1 MSVLQDADISR
12 YTEGPERYVHFA
24 EDVLDLHLP
33 REQRR
38 ILRAI
43 AEHDRV
49 AIMSGNGVGKSFG
62 VAVAKLAFVA
72 TNLDSTVLG
81 TSGSYSQ
88 YIDAVWRPMKSL
100 HGEAKRRVGIP
111 GETHDGG
118 QPTLEIDDDW
128 FAKVVSPRDPGD
140 LEGRHAEAVL
150 VIIEEA
156 DKAYI
161 GEEHFDSA
169 GSSITDDNDRMVA
182 ICNPPRDESNAV
194 YDRLESDRWHTIQF
208 STLNSHNV
216 RVDAGEID
224 DTKISGLT
232 DLGTVIDDWEAWNDE
247 PWPGLEQ
254 ARAWSDKDSAEFR
267 SDLDERWYRRRAGV
281 IPPAGAAAHRPFT
294 TEDVNEAWNPS
305 ASVVAE
311 GPDAT
316 GIDVARSGDRT
327 VAAALWGTL
336 LKIEYAK
343 QGTNHVEQAE
353 ELTDGGGG
361 LRDGFRGLDQWPEHP
376 IAVDA
381 VGEGSGLEDMLNERF
396 PSTLRFNAGG
406 TPENETEFYDCW
418 AEGLYLLGQWLQD
431 GGQIGD
437 RKLREELLVAAR
449 TLEYEE
455 RHMASRGRSGAD
467 VLKLTPKSELK
478 GRFGRSPDLLDA
490 AYMAVWARDSGATAG
505 IPTASISLDDDDD
518 VDEDEREFE
527 DSEIGQ
533 ALQNINRERQE
544 GPF

>member
-1 MSVLQDADISR
+1 MSSLPQNADISR
-12 YTEGPERYVHFA
+12 YTEGPERYIRFA
-24 EDVLDLHLP
+24 EDVLDLRLS
-33 REQRR
+33 REQKMA
-38 ILRAI
+38 LRAA
-43 AEHDRV
+43 AEHERII
-49 AIMSGNGVGKSFG
+49 IMSGNGVGKSFV
-62 VAVAKLAFVA
+62 VAVLKLAFVA
-72 TNLDSTVLG
+72 TNLDSTALG

-88 YIDAVWRPMKSL
+88 YVDAVWRSMKSL
-100 HGEAKRRVGIP
+100 HSEAKRRVGIP

-140 LEGRHAEAVL
+140 LEGRHADAVL

-161 GEEHFDSA
+161 TDEHFDSA

-194 YDRLESDRWHTIQF
+194 YGRLESDRWHTIQF
-208 STLNSHNV
+208 STLDSHNV

-224 DTKISGLT
+224 AQKIPGLT
-232 DLGTVIDDWEAWNDE
+232 DLDTVVDDWEAWNDE
-247 PWPGLEQ
+247 PWPGLDQ
-254 ARAWSDKDSAEFR
+254 ARRWSDPDDPAFR

-305 ASVVAE
+305 ASVLAG

-327 VAAALWGTL
+327 VAACLWEDL
-336 LKIEYAK
+336 LKIEYAE
-343 QGTNHVEQAE
+343 QGTNHVQQAE
-353 ELTDGGGG
+353 DLTEI
-361 LRDGFRGLDQWPEHP
+361 LDEWPDHP
-376 IAVDA
+376 VAVDA

-406 TPENETEFYDCW
+406 TPENETEFYDRW
-418 AEGLYLLGQWLQD
+418 AEGLYLLGQWLQE
-431 GGQIGD
+431 GGQIGN

-478 GRFGRSPDLLDA
+478 ERLGRSPDLLDA

-518 VDEDEREFE
+518 DDDEPEDFE
-527 DSEIGQ
+527 DSEIGR
-533 ALQNINRERQE
+533 ALQEINRERQE